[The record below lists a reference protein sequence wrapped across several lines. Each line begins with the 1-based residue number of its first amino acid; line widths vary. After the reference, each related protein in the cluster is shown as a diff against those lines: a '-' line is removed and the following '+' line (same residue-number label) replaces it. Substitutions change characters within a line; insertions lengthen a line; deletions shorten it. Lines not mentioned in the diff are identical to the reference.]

1 MSAIIQV
8 FAEAAMR
15 FIVIL
20 AFLGILGSLAS
31 ALVYLMRDRGGTNR
45 TVNAL
50 TVRIGLSIALFLFV
64 LFAHY
69 MGWIETT
76 GIVSR

>member
-1 MSAIIQV
+1 
-8 FAEAAMR
+8 MR
-15 FIVIL
+15 IVVIL

-31 ALVYLMRDRGGTNR
+31 AFIYLMRDKSGTNR

-69 MGWIETT
+69 MGWIEST
-76 GIVSR
+76 GIVGR